1 LYYSLY
7 ILLLIK
13 LLNMNDSR
21 EFDVIVWGASG
32 FTGKL
37 VAEYLFENYGSIK
50 DLKWAIAGRDL
61 SKLESVRTEIGN
73 ETIPI
78 IIADS
83 CDLESLN
90 SMTKRT
96 KVICTTVGP
105 YAKYGSKLVSSCVE
119 NNTHYCDLAGEVQ
132 WIRKIIDQFHE
143 KAKVNGTKIVNSCGF
158 DSIPSDL
165 GVYFIQK
172 ESIKDCKQ
180 RAKQIKMRVAGVRGG
195 ISGGTYLSLSNV
207 NKEAYNDK
215 DIFKIVINPYGLN
228 PKGDPKGLDKY
239 DLRKIVYDKA
249 SKSWIGPFIMAA
261 INTKIVRRSNALTG
275 YSYGKDFMYDE
286 ATLSGKGINGKIR
299 GYISAIPLGLLMSA
313 KPKSLLK
320 KIIDYLLPKAGEGPN
335 KEKRQAGFYNLRFY
349 ITLEDNSKVFAKVI
363 GDMDP
368 GYGST
373 SKMLGE
379 TAVCLAKDI
388 LPDYS
393 GVLTPSVAMGDAIL
407 SRLQK
412 NAGLTFSF
420 KH

>member
-1 LYYSLY
+1 
-7 ILLLIK
+7 
-13 LLNMNDSR
+13 MNDSR

-37 VAEYLFENYGSIK
+37 VAEYLFENYGSNK

-61 SKLESVRTEIGN
+61 SKLKSVRIEIGN

-78 IIADS
+78 ITADS
-83 CDLESLN
+83 HDLESLN

-119 NNTHYCDLAGEVQ
+119 NNTNYCDLAGEVQ

-172 ESIKDCKQ
+172 ESIKNCKQ
-180 RAKQIKMRVAGVRGG
+180 KAKQIKMRVAGVKGG

-207 NKEAYNDK
+207 NKEASNDK

-313 KPKSLLK
+313 KPGSLLK
-320 KIIDYLLPKAGEGPN
+320 KIIDYLLPKAGQGPS
-335 KEKRQAGFYNLRFY
+335 KEKREAGFYNLRFY
-349 ITLEDNSKVFAKVI
+349 ITLEDGSKVFAKVI

-388 LPDYS
+388 LPDSS

-420 KH
+420 KNI